1 MADHDGIDRA
11 SEVNRILSALK
22 LEDIRNQGIKILPEE
37 QYNKAKAGFQ
47 IEVQP
52 FMSQSAIE
60 F

>member
-47 IEVQP
+47 IVAQS
-52 FMSQSAIE
+52 FITQSAIE

>member
-1 MADHDGIDRA
+1 MADHASIDRA

-47 IEVQP
+47 IEVQS
-52 FMSQSAIE
+52 FISQSAI
-60 F
+60 